1 MTQRY
6 KIPVS
11 VLVLIHTPE
20 LDVLLL
26 ERADRPGFW
35 QSVTG
40 SIEHA
45 GEALPATVARE
56 VREETGLEAGAYRV
70 TDWRRENRYRIYPR
84 WRSRYAPGIVRNA
97 EHVFSMEVP
106 GRLPVRLAPQEHL
119 AYEWLPWQAAVERVF
134 SWTNADAIRELP
146 LRRSALTT

>member
-45 GEALPATVARE
+45 GEALPATVERE
-56 VREETGLEAGAYRV
+56 VREETGLDAGAYRV
-70 TDWRRENRYRIYPR
+70 TDWQRENRYRIYPR
-84 WRSRYAPGIVRNA
+84 WRRRYAPGIVRNA

-146 LRRSALTT
+146 LRRSALTA